1 MAKYKTLIK
10 FKGIKEERTFEP
22 NDEVEM
28 TVKRADEINKA
39 IEESHKKT
47 ALERIED
54 GK

>member
-1 MAKYKTLIK
+1 LAKHKALIR
-10 FKGIKEERTFEP
+10 FKGIKEERIFEP
-22 NDEVEM
+22 NEEIDM

-39 IEESHKKT
+39 IEKSHNKL

>member
-1 MAKYKTLIK
+1 MAKYRALIK
-10 FKGIKEERTFEP
+10 FKGLKEERIFEP
-22 NDEVEM
+22 KEEIDM

-39 IEESHKKT
+39 IEASHKKT

>member
-10 FKGIKEERTFEP
+10 FNGLKENKTFEP
-22 NDEVEM
+22 NEEIEL

-39 IEESHKKT
+39 IEKSHNKL

>member
-10 FKGIKEERTFEP
+10 FKGIKEERVFEP
-22 NDEVEM
+22 NEEIEM
-28 TVKRADEINKA
+28 TVKRAEEINKT

>member
-1 MAKYKTLIK
+1 MAKFKDLIK
-10 FKGIKEERTFEP
+10 FKGLKEERIFEP
-22 NDEVEM
+22 NEEIDM

-39 IEESHKKT
+39 IEKSHKKT

>member
-1 MAKYKTLIK
+1 LAKYKALIR
-10 FKGIKEERTFEP
+10 FKGIKEERIFEP
-22 NDEVEM
+22 NEEIDM

-39 IEESHKKT
+39 IEASHNKL

>member
-1 MAKYKTLIK
+1 MAKFKSLIK

-22 NDEVEM
+22 NEEVEM